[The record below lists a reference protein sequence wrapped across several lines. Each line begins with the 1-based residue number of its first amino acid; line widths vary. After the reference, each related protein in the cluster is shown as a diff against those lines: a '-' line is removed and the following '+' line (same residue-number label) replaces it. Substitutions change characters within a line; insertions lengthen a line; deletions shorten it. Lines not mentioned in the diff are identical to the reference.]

1 MGRRTKYPWELMR
14 TAYVSG
20 RCDTY
25 LEVAT
30 AFGVNVKRV
39 EERAAPH
46 REGWFRLRVAQD
58 DNVLDSALA
67 SLKEED
73 VDKLA
78 RLFKNRTDISL
89 AVMKRAS
96 DELEKKESIAT
107 ADIPSFLLAAA
118 RLSDPI
124 IRAAESSGKNN
135 TDKQKANPLHI
146 HAPNATV
153 VSVQQMLA
161 FIGKKRGV
169 KGIVEES

>member
-1 MGRRTKYPWELMR
+1 MR

-25 LEVAT
+25 AEVAQ
-30 AFGVNVKRV
+30 AFGVNVKRI

-46 REGWFRLRVAQD
+46 REAWFKQRVAQD
-58 DNVLDSALA
+58 ENVLDSALA

-78 RLFKNRTDISL
+78 RLFKNRTDVSL
-89 AVMKRAS
+89 EVLQRAS
-96 DELEKKESIAT
+96 EELKKKTGIAT

-118 RLSDPI
+118 RLSDPV
-124 IRAAESSGKNN
+124 IRAAEASGKINA
-135 TDKQKANPLHI
+135 DKLKADSVHI
-146 HAPNATV
+146 HAPNAAV
-153 VSVQQMLA
+153 VSVQQLLA

-169 KGIVEES
+169 KGIIEES

>member
-1 MGRRTKYPWELMR
+1 MR

-25 LEVAT
+25 AEVAQ
-30 AFGVNVKRV
+30 AFGVNVKRI

-78 RLFKNRTDISL
+78 RLFKDRTDISL
-89 AVMKRAS
+89 NVLRRAH
-96 DELEKKESIAT
+96 DELKKKPGIAT

-118 RLSDPI
+118 RLSDPV
-124 IRAAESSGKNN
+124 IRAAEASGKINA
-135 TDKQKANPLHI
+135 DKSESNLHI

-153 VSVQQMLA
+153 VSVQQLLA

-169 KGIVEES
+169 KGLVEED